1 MILFF
6 IDNIFFL
13 ITNIY
18 IYHIHWIQILAK
30 NLDHELKQVEEKSRL
45 MTRRNTRRI
54 SRVLMG
60 GGGIPLKVL
69 LEAAKE
75 NNNNGRYYYH
85 YYYYFFLIF

>member
-1 MILFF
+1 M
-6 IDNIFFL
+6 
-13 ITNIY
+13 
-18 IYHIHWIQILAK
+18 
-30 NLDHELKQVEEKSRL
+30 EEKSRL

-75 NNNNGRYYYH
+75 NNNNGRYYYLL
-85 YYYYFFLIF
+85 FFFNILKNRIMLSLIQGGFSFSARYLKKKP